1 MRKDSSQKDLRL
13 PRGSLATVL
22 SSRESCLRL
31 SWWKTMVKDGNRLD
45 RPK

>member
-1 MRKDSSQKDLRL
+1 MRKENSQKDLRL

-22 SSRESCLRL
+22 PSRESCLSLGSRK
-31 SWWKTMVKDGNRLD
+31 SMVKDGNRLD